1 MEMSV
6 KERIEQFIAQKQ
18 ISKYEFERACGLSN
32 GYLRQLKKS
41 PTADKIES
49 IISAYP
55 ELSRTWLL
63 TGEGEMLTGEG
74 TTTPGDDAT
83 AIAAN
88 PYFDNATIQGGL
100 PAATGMEQ
108 FAISQ
113 AAGFM
118 AVPGVPNRVD
128 IPFLRVRGDSMLD
141 RDNPRRSI
149 PDGAWIALQRVTS
162 SIQWGAV
169 YAIMTAD
176 GPIVKRLYPSE
187 RDGHVRCVS
196 FNDEFPPFD
205 LSVAD
210 IRGDIFKV
218 IARVDVA
225 LY

>member
-1 MEMSV
+1 MEQSV
-6 KERIEQFIAQKQ
+6 KQRLVLFINQKGL
-18 ISKYEFERACGLSN
+18 SVNKFEALCGLSN
-32 GYLRQLKKS
+32 GYMSKLRHQPS
-41 PTADKIES
+41 PDKLSNIL
-49 IISAYP
+49 SAFP

-63 TGEGEMLTGEG
+63 TGEGEMLTAEG

>member
-1 MEMSV
+1 METTV
-6 KERIEQFIAQKQ
+6 KQRIEKFINVKG
-18 ISKYEFERACGLSN
+18 ISIREFERAAGLSN
-32 GYLRQLKKS
+32 GYVKSLREAPKQKKL
-41 PTADKIES
+41 ADIL
-49 IISAYP
+49 SAFP

-74 TTTPGDDAT
+74 TATAGDDAA

-108 FAISQ
+108 FAITQ

-118 AVPGVPNRVD
+118 AVPGVPNRMD

>member
-1 MEMSV
+1 MEQSV
-6 KERIEQFIAQKQ
+6 KQRLVLFINQKGL
-18 ISKYEFERACGLSN
+18 SVNKFETLCGLSN
-32 GYLRQLKKS
+32 GYMSKLRHQPSL
-41 PTADKIES
+41 DKLSNIL
-49 IISAYP
+49 SAFP

-74 TTTPGDDAT
+74 TTTAGDGV

-196 FNDEFPPFD
+196 FNNEFPPFD
-205 LSVAD
+205 LPVAD

>member
-1 MEMSV
+1 METTV
-6 KERIEQFIAQKQ
+6 KQRIIEFIKFKKLGQNK
-18 ISKYEFERACGLSN
+18 FEKMCGLSN
-32 GYLRQLKKS
+32 GYIFNLKNS
-41 PTADKIES
+41 PSNEKLTKIFN
-49 IISAYP
+49 AFP

-63 TGEGEMLTGEG
+63 TGEGEMLTAEG